1 MSIKN
6 YLEIEPELSI
16 CHDGE
21 GLIKIVSIF
30 DKKELSTPLQ
40 FMHFTVLPPKTSI
53 GLHEHGDDEEIYVV
67 LEGTGLMEVGGHK
80 TQVSPGDT
88 ILNKPFCSHALYN
101 TSDIDE
107 LKILVFEV
115 KNEV

>member
-1 MSIKN
+1 MPIKN
-6 YLEIEPELSI
+6 YMKMKPELSV
-16 CHDGE
+16 CHDGD

-30 DKKELSTPLQ
+30 EKQDLSTPLQ
-40 FMHFTVLPPKTSI
+40 FMHFTILPPKTSI

-67 LEGTGLMEVGGHK
+67 LEGTGLMEIDGQK
-80 TQVSPGDT
+80 IQVSPGDA

-101 TSDIDE
+101 TSGANE

-115 KNEV
+115 KN